1 MTSIDR
7 TSRRQ
12 LPVLRIVHERQST
25 RLVYLGDRPFAN
37 GSLKRVA
44 QL

>member
-12 LPVLRIVHERQST
+12 LPVLRIVHERQFT
-25 RLVYLGDRPFAN
+25 RLVYLGDRPFEN
-37 GSLKRVA
+37 DSLKRVA
-44 QL
+44 HV